1 MAVFDHL
8 NYTYSTG
15 VSPSVIQFY
24 DREFLTLLQPELV
37 HNRDAQKRTL
47 PLNNGKTV
55 QFTRITELP
64 PITTPLV
71 EGQTP
76 DGQYLTE
83 TAFTAMVKPYGAH
96 IEVTDEFD
104 FYLLG
109 NKHQEA
115 AERLARQAAI
125 SLDTI
130 SRDAINAGMN
140 VQYAGANSARGTIA
154 ATDKLTYADIKKAV
168 RTLRRNNA
176 QPFGDGFFH
185 AILHPDVYFDLTS
198 DTMWVDV
205 AKYQDKSKIEKYE
218 LGTIYKVKC
227 FESTNAKVCK
237 NETYLTGAIEEIEA
251 SANFDATNRVLTH
264 NSSAITADVARAL
277 TGKLVYVQYT
287 SGSAVKTLMCIESVD
302 VAGKK
307 IKFRWVPGTSVTNN
321 WTTSNSLK
329 IVPAGGGASNAP
341 VYCTVVYAQ
350 NAYGSVE
357 LGGNGRNV
365 ETIIK
370 PAGSSGAA
378 DPLNQ
383 RGTLAWKVKGFCTV
397 ILQDDYIVR
406 IESGATA

>member
-15 VSPSVIQFY
+15 VAPSVIQYY
-24 DREFLTLLQPELV
+24 DREFLKLLQPELV
-37 HNRDAQKRTL
+37 HNRDAQKRVL
-47 PLNNGKTV
+47 PMNNGKTV

-71 EGQTP
+71 EGVTP

-140 VQYAGANSARGTIA
+140 VQFAGANTARGTIT

-205 AKYQDKSKIEKYE
+205 AKYQDKAKIEKYE

-227 FESTNAKVCK
+227 FESTNAKVFK
-237 NETYLTGAIEEIEA
+237 NESYLTGALAEIEA
-251 SANFDATNRVLTH
+251 SANFDATNREMTY
-264 NSSAITADVARAL
+264 SSTAITADVARAL
-277 TGKLVYVQYT
+277 TGKMVYVQYT
-287 SGSAVKTLMCIESVD
+287 SGSAVNTLMCIESID

-321 WTTSNSLK
+321 WTTSNDLK
-329 IVPAGGGASNAP
+329 VVPAGGGATNAP
-341 VYCTVVYAQ
+341 VYGTVVYAQ